1 MLPTIFQNKQYDEIM
16 YDLVNPLKTKEISVK
31 DLGNLEEYI
40 LTDEQISQEKCTLF
54 VQQINKIIS
63 SKIKEFESTL
73 TPEECTT
80 ILLDLYQK
88 KGIDLT
94 TLIEWGFHCPCYIG
108 AILNFVSKDLK
119 EEDYM
124 HIYRLISED
133 ISDLLIWVYDL
144 ETKGI
149 PIPLT
154 EDKKYLR
161 EKYAIEEPL
170 TRKK

>member
-1 MLPTIFQNKQYDEIM
+1 
-16 YDLVNPLKTKEISVK
+16 
-31 DLGNLEEYI
+31 
-40 LTDEQISQEKCTLF
+40 
-54 VQQINKIIS
+54 
-63 SKIKEFESTL
+63 
-73 TPEECTT
+73 
-80 ILLDLYQK
+80 
-88 KGIDLT
+88 
-94 TLIEWGFHCPCYIG
+94 
-108 AILNFVSKDLK
+108 
-119 EEDYM
+119 M